1 MIADFIDQ
9 TKLPWVIV
17 WLDWNLFNYYLSLI
31 VFILLAMSH
40 YWYKMPFHTIHGLL
54 TLPVFVGFCA
64 WVVYCAF
71 TEGYSVG

>member
-1 MIADFIDQ
+1 MLADFIDPS
-9 TKLPWVIV
+9 KLPWVIV
-17 WLDWNLFNYYLSLI
+17 WLDWNLFNYFLSLV

-40 YWYKMPFHTIHGLL
+40 YLHSMPYPAFHGLL

-71 TEGYSVG
+71 VQGYAVG